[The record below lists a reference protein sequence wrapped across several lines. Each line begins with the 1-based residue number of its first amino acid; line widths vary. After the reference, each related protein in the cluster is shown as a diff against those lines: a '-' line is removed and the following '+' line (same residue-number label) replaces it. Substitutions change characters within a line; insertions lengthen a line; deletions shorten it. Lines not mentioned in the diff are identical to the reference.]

1 MSMADKNS
9 IKSVFVSLVLHLF
22 IAFTFFYVSSSKSIV
37 EEEPPKLLSI
47 SLSSFELPVVQK
59 PHESESEHV
68 VQKQEV
74 KKVMQ
79 KPIKSIEKKV
89 EEIVQNRVVESASAV
104 QETLIK
110 DSTEHLQAKEAQSVA
125 ESKVEEKKSATN
137 MESMEK
143 EFAKINFQS
152 IRDKVLANLKY
163 PNTAKRMGIQG
174 CVEVTLIIDSNGKL
188 LDVILEKSSGH
199 EVLDKSAIKAAGELY
214 AQALPVPQI
223 ISRVTLPINFTLN

>member
-1 MSMADKNS
+1 MSIVDKNS
-9 IKSVFVSLVLHLF
+9 IKAVFVSLLLHLF
-22 IAFTFFYVSSSKSIV
+22 IAFIFFYVSGSKSV
-37 EEEPPKLLSI
+37 LKEEPPKLLSI
-47 SLSSFELPVVQK
+47 SLSNFELPVVQK
-59 PHESESEHV
+59 PHESKSEHV

-74 KKVMQ
+74 KKVVQ
-79 KPIKSIEKKV
+79 KPIKPIEKKV
-89 EEIVQNRVVESASAV
+89 EGLVQNRVVESAAAV
-104 QETLIK
+104 QGTLIK
-110 DSTEHLQAKEAQSVA
+110 ESTEHLQTKEAQSVT
-125 ESKVEEKKSATN
+125 ESKVEEKKSVPN

-143 EFAKINFQS
+143 EFAKTNFQS

-214 AQALPVPQI
+214 AQALPIPQI
-223 ISRVTLPINFTLN
+223 ISRVTLPINFALN

>member
-1 MSMADKNS
+1 MSIADKNS
-9 IKSVFVSLVLHLF
+9 IKAVFVSFSLHIF
-22 IAFTFFYVSSSKSIV
+22 IAFTFFYISGSKSV
-37 EEEPPKLLSI
+37 LKEEPPKLLSI

-68 VQKQEV
+68 VQKEEV

-89 EEIVQNRVVESASAV
+89 EEIVQNRVVESAVAV

-110 DSTEHLQAKEAQSVA
+110 ESTEHLQTEKVQSVV
-125 ESKVEEKKSATN
+125 ESKVEENKSAPN
-137 MESMEK
+137 MESIEK
-143 EFAKINFQS
+143 EFAKTNFQS